1 MPTKKKDETIAKLR
15 ERVAATKNLFFTDMR
30 GLTVIELQSL
40 RNALRKETS
49 SYSVVK
55 NTLFGK
61 ALDEERRAPLEKIL
75 AGPTGVAFVG
85 DDPIGAAKALTQ
97 FALDSQ
103 KLQIKAAIVE
113 GRFYDAAGV
122 ASLARL
128 PRRPEILAKLVGSLQ
143 APIYGIVSVLAGNPR
158 KLVQLLEAIRAK
170 KSADQPL
177 AS

>member
-1 MPTKKKDETIAKLR
+1 MPTQKKNEAIAKLR

-30 GLTVIELQSL
+30 GLTVGEMQSL
-40 RNALRKETS
+40 RNALRKEAS

-61 ALDEERRAPLEKIL
+61 ALGEERRALLEKIL

-97 FALDSQ
+97 FADDSK

-113 GRFYDAAGV
+113 GRYYDSAGV
-122 ASLARL
+122 ASLAQL
-128 PRRPEILAKLVGSLQ
+128 PRRPELLAKLVGSLKS
-143 APIYGIVSVLAGNPR
+143 PVCGIVNVLAGNPR
-158 KLVQLLEAIRAK
+158 KLVQLLEAIRLK
-170 KSADQPL
+170 KTGEQP
-177 AS
+177 AA